1 MQRVGILAGLIPRN
15 YEGSTP
21 SIISYIYIYYK
32 RTFNLT
38 VEYRPFKPGMA
49 VQIR

>member
-21 SIISYIYIYYK
+21 SIISFLINYK